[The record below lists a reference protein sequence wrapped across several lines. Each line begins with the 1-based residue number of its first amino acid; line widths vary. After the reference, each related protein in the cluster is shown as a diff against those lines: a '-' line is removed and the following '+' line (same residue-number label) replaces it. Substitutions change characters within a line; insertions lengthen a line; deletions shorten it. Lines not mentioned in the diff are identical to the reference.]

1 MTCPTLRLY
10 NLVSKIPVRE
20 HIGFF
25 RTKFRWIQFGKAD
38 SFLRPFHFHLKKFGQ
53 EVNFEYHVNK
63 WFGSSNFFIIDIV
76 GQLLDQWRTAWG
88 LTLQLVCNKGVFSAH
103 ICFVQSWNDH
113 SPSGGHKA
121 MVLATIS
128 KTEGFRYWI
137 CVLLMMSLYVQKSY
151 EEIGHV
157 LDMLVDAFRKVG
169 FVLNAGKNKKK
180 RRRANIQQNFQ

>member
-1 MTCPTLRLY
+1 MSTNGLDPPTSLLSTLWD
-10 NLVSKIPVRE
+10 NC
-20 HIGFF
+20 
-25 RTKFRWIQFGKAD
+25 WING
-38 SFLRPFHFHLKKFGQ
+38 GQ
-53 EVNFEYHVNK
+53 P
-63 WFGSSNFFIIDIV
+63 
-76 GQLLDQWRTAWG
+76 WG

-137 CVLLMMSLYVQKSY
+137 CVLLMMSLYVQNRN

-169 FVLNAGKNKKK
+169 FVLNAGEINKKK
-180 RRRANIQQNFQ
+180 NGAEPTSSRTSSRTCIVWRNRCADFGTRPWAKWSGCMIVFE